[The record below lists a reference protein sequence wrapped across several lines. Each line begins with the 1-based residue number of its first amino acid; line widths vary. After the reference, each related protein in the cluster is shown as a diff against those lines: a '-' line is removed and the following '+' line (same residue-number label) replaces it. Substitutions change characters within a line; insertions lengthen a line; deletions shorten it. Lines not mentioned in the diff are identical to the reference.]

1 MDVPAEFDLPQVQTI
16 LNALKNICRDYPAGG
31 SVLRELLQNADDA
44 QASEVKFF
52 LDENSYGT
60 ENLPPKLAQYQGP
73 ALLAYNNAEFKKE
86 HFQSLSQVGN
96 SLKMEDGATTGK
108 FGRGFNSVYNWTD
121 SPSIVSGHRVQIL
134 DPHHSWSSGGNGYNF
149 VEHSENPSLKAHMT
163 VYQSFIKNAK
173 QPFPGTIIR
182 LPLRTVEQAKES
194 GISDRKITAQEMAN
208 VLEKFTED
216 FGKEGLLFMKH
227 VVKISVISNITG
239 LIEIEVMNKKA
250 VQLNK
255 TKVNDAIVSFLKNPY
270 QDFDCTFEMEL
281 RYQNQNKTTKMR
293 FIVHHG
299 IQGNSMTEEIR
310 NWSIAQKSL
319 PWVAVAV
326 PLQVED
332 SPTIRGSLFLVMPL
346 HIPIN
351 QPALIHGLFSISPD
365 RARLYKSQDHSS
377 QDQLPA
383 QWNQYLFNSSIP
395 HAWTKLLSHLALSF
409 PPDPSFKYW
418 PYKSEDPDNLS
429 KDVLS
434 QVLMLIKDQCL
445 PVWHTVNGY
454 ISADAGL
461 LATGKESESLKLTLA
476 DAQIPVV
483 YIPARLREEV
493 KSLFSDLKLGP
504 PTLCNYLRGKNSL
517 VISWPQATR
526 QKILEYILPV
536 LGSSD
541 HGKGLALFPFEDG
554 LCRSIDDHLAFVHR
568 DEFEA
573 DLFQH
578 DSKHNLDIKQFSQSS
593 LKTLRDR
600 LRTSQSHPHIRH
612 RSASDLRKYAMA
624 HSFHNLDVDADMV
637 ALNPDQ
643 ISFATKTWTWIQR
656 YSDILNENIASL
668 WLLPLV
674 NGTYRKVKPR
684 SCWVI
689 TPPPGPLGDTVQNL
703 GKLDIAQSE
712 PVVLSGGT
720 GLDRGS
726 LALLKTTKTGVA
738 LQVHNGDKFHFLL
751 QWLVQ
756 SHLVIEK
763 ASDEDRLMIIEHIAK
778 AIGGQLDPKYTNE
791 NLSSLK
797 KLPIFR
803 ELTCG
808 NDGDRRYPWVRM
820 ETFNKSAIGVID
832 RIIPLPIFKDHQFLD
847 AQDTNIQIILGY
859 QKLCVCKEK
868 IEVLQ
873 DHIIPAWKGLQK
885 CTWSPSSKAQT
896 AELML
901 QAYYDLSPQA
911 QAAMISLAIVPTQCI
926 GGNLTGKFATASVLI
941 DPENSWLKS
950 MFFSN
955 EEVLPTDD
963 QYARY
968 GSIFKKFGLRTKV
981 DELFVYERVG
991 KFLNSSLPREE
1002 VHSRAE
1008 NLLKTSCS
1016 WSPSEATA
1024 AKYKQFLKR
1033 KWIPATLPDR
1043 SIELVSPSECR
1054 GIQDRLRA
1062 DCRLPIFPYTVSHRW
1077 AEFLG
1082 WNRILPSDILL
1093 AQLDHGVIKDEGAV
1107 VNAVLNYLRDNF
1119 QIDAVSESL
1128 KTRRCVLTDNG
1139 VFITAS
1145 KAFFSGCTLLS
1156 PFLGNVDIGFAK
1168 MHADILKAMDVRT
1181 RPREKDII
1189 GVQAQI
1195 ELSGHPYKE
1204 SDIEILLETIKM
1216 ASKCSRKSL
1225 GGLKVLDQDSIL
1237 CPVEDIVYNDIPL
1250 QSDRIVDKVK
1260 FTNSRISEQTVNS
1273 LFIERLSERL
1283 RKGEL
1288 QLADDDDDDEDFQQ
1302 CEAITT
1308 SISTTLDR
1316 YPIESTFKEYLANA
1330 DDSKASAVHW
1340 MLDPR
1345 HHPTE
1350 NLLTPEMKDLQG
1362 PALLVHNDAVFQ
1374 DSDFKG
1380 FKNVGVGSKR
1390 EDRSTIGMFGRGS
1403 QTMYHF
1409 TDNPVLLSGDYLLI
1423 LDPLQACLPLNRNWQ
1438 ARKPGV
1444 KILLSKLK
1452 QVHPNQL
1459 APFQDLWGY
1468 DSDSDHYDGTIFR
1481 FPLRNQVSPLRAR
1494 QEPPSIGSVRSL
1506 LDKYFQEARISLLF
1520 LKGVRV
1526 VNFKGPKEK
1535 ELFWSVKM
1543 KKRTSTS
1550 DYILCSAKQM
1560 LGLDIIA
1567 TEDKWWI
1574 YSMIEETPSSEYQS
1588 RLRKNVEYGIA
1599 ALVQS
1604 ENQQETKK
1612 LDLPTPRLFS
1622 TLPLPEASNLP
1633 VHIHAAFSLS
1643 GDRNTLIA
1651 GGESSEAEGSKWNS
1665 WLLEEKLAYAYF
1677 TFLEGLA
1684 QKIGSNVFQF
1694 WPRRYPE
1701 NGNRLELL
1709 CKSFWEKL
1717 PHSSARLFPRRV
1729 AVPGATNMNMSETV
1743 FDLLQPQFS
1752 KQIAPVLEQLVP
1764 NLSPNF
1770 PAHISIGIESIDVAK
1785 SMDHSSLRELFKS
1798 KGASDCLQKVMVG
1811 DPYLIGNVLRELIPI
1826 GDFSSEELA
1835 ELDGCRL
1842 LPLAD
1847 GTLGQLTKN
1856 QSPMPPNTRY
1866 YYTVTKEELMIFDF
1880 AKSLEIF
1887 PPNVDPYDRIGE
1899 IVRKKKFNVMELTVS
1914 HVPEL
1919 LSMKS
1924 QGSRV
1929 VNEVTD
1935 SWLKCFWTYWNKL
1948 SSSTV
1953 EDLSQKSKTFCSLPL
1968 FKAKCD
1974 GVWGYYTMSEMAALP
1989 TVIEASKMSHKE
2001 LYDCIPGLYRIK
2013 QELMPESIAAA
2024 EKSLDYH
2031 EALGRLVNAL
2041 SMLAPDENSIGR
2053 LFAQSANGKALIKSN
2068 LIKLLRELVIPYVT
2082 TGQKIDNIAY
2092 LKLLPIWP
2100 AYLPSSSER
2109 EYIAASSAKYTKQ
2122 PQLLAPWNKKLAK
2135 LIDFE
2140 AIAFPAAEKCLEIMS
2155 VTLVTAESLF
2165 QNFESSD
2172 FPSTLQAMN
2181 EAVYTQFVSTLIEIV
2196 PKARHDSSLVKKL
2209 SSLALAA
2216 DTNGKMHPPHELFDH
2231 DDEIFKAAFL
2241 DTSRYFLHDC
2251 IKAKEFE
2258 TLWFKIGLR
2267 RRENNGCF
2275 KIQDYMECLRTL
2287 EALIKSSDYRILVD
2301 PTSSIHERM
2310 TKILS
2315 PLITPSYATHLFDH
2329 HDWNALARKML
2340 FVVRKDNSRE
2350 PSYRRENMDRV
2361 SECSTAI
2368 PLSDIVL
2375 YKHAAI
2381 CWSNTQFV
2389 VLEPTAEILSK
2400 VPKHGE
2406 PFMIEV
2412 WKHLEHMV
2420 EISKNILRA
2429 NIPDFLSDLFEIY
2442 DYLQNNLVRSKE
2454 YFGVYARSLN
2464 RTDLWLNLDISDHM
2478 HVTIEDLQSS
2488 WKPLQHLLLISST
2501 DAPPLECIRLSLSPY
2516 EKLLKELGCKSIHHP
2531 TVDLPASQSAQSL
2544 VSSLR
2549 GHRKEKQM
2557 IDIVFVAENIRFHAH
2572 RVVLACASGYCTASF
2587 SGRWRNDQEIF
2598 LDLMTAHTL
2607 RILIDTA
2614 YEEPINWEEMT
2625 VDPVSPQDTDAN
2637 DHKLDLLLDL
2647 HKGADYWQML
2657 ALANQVE
2664 RKILE
2669 QFRLFIR
2676 LENVRAYQEMAAD
2689 SNAPAFERA
2698 CKNFCEENEAALK
2711 GWEEAA
2717 AALQAAS
2724 IEASG
2729 DS

>member
-1 MDVPAEFDLPQVQTI
+1 MDIPAEFDLPQVQTI

-52 LDENSYGT
+52 LDENNYGT
-60 ENLPPKLAQYQGP
+60 DNLPPKLAQYQGP

-96 SLKMEDGATTGK
+96 SLKMEDGSTTGK

-121 SPSIVSGHRVQIL
+121 SPSIVSGHHVQIL
-134 DPHHSWSSGGNGYNF
+134 DPHNSWSSGGNGYNF
-149 VEHSENPSLKAHMT
+149 VEHSETPSLKAHMT
-163 VYQSFIKNAK
+163 VYQSLLKNPK

-182 LPLRTVEQAKES
+182 LPLRTVEQAKKS
-194 GISDRKITAQEMAN
+194 GISHRKITAQEMAH

-227 VVKISVISNITG
+227 VVKISVISSITG

-255 TKVNDAIVSFLKNPY
+255 TRVNDAIVSFLKNPF

-281 RYQNQNKTTKMR
+281 RYQNQNKATKMR
-293 FIVHHG
+293 FIVHHS

-310 NWSIAQKSL
+310 KWSIAQKSL

-326 PLQVED
+326 PLHIEN
-332 SPTIRGSLFLVMPL
+332 SPAIRGSLFLVMPL

-383 QWNQYLFNSSIP
+383 QWNQYLFNSSIS
-395 HAWTKLLSHLALSF
+395 HAWTKLLSYLALSF

-429 KDVLS
+429 KDVLA
-434 QVLMLIKDQCL
+434 QVLTLIENQRL

-454 ISADAGL
+454 ISAGAGL
-461 LATGKESESLKLTLA
+461 LATGKESELLKLTLA
-476 DAQIPVV
+476 DARIPVV
-483 YIPARLREEV
+483 YIPDRLRKEV
-493 KSLFSDLKLGP
+493 ENLFLNLKLGP
-504 PTLCNYLRGKNSL
+504 QTLCNYLRGKNEL
-517 VISWPQATR
+517 VISWPRATR

-554 LCRSIDDHLAFVHR
+554 SCRSIDDHNAFVHR

-573 DLFQH
+573 ELFQH
-578 DSKHNLDIKQFSQSS
+578 DPKHNLDLKQFSQSS
-593 LKTLRDR
+593 LNTLQDR
-600 LRTSQSHPHIRH
+600 LRVSQFHPHIRH
-612 RSASDLRKYAMA
+612 RSASDLRKYAMVY
-624 HSFHNLDVDADMV
+624 FFDKLDFDADMA
-637 ALNPDQ
+637 ALSSDQ
-643 ISFATKTWTWIQR
+643 KSFVTKSWTWIHR
-656 YSDILNENIASL
+656 SSDILNEGIASL
-668 WLLPLV
+668 WLLPLA
-674 NGTYRKVKPR
+674 NGKYRKVKPR
-684 SCWVI
+684 NCWAI
-689 TPPPGPLGDTVQNL
+689 IPPPGSLGDTVQKL
-703 GKLDIAQSE
+703 GEDDRAQSA
-712 PVVLSGGT
+712 PVILSGST
-720 GLDRGS
+720 GLDRG
-726 LALLKTTKTGVA
+726 LLMKLKTVKAGET
-738 LQVHNGDKFHFLL
+738 LQVRNGEKFHFLL
-751 QWLVQ
+751 KWLAQ
-756 SHLVIEK
+756 SHLAVEK
-763 ASDEDRLMIIEHIAK
+763 ASDKDKSIIIEHIAE
-778 AIGGQLDPKYTNE
+778 AIGAQLDSKYTNDHL
-791 NLSSLK
+791 NDLK

-803 ELTCG
+803 GLTCG

-820 ETFNKSAIGVID
+820 ETFKSAIGVID
-832 RIIPLPIFKDHQFLD
+832 GRIPLPSFKDYQFID
-847 AQDTNIQIILGY
+847 AQTVAIQKILRY
-859 QKLCVCKEK
+859 QKLAVCKSK
-868 IEVLQ
+868 IEALQ
-873 DHIIPAWKGLQK
+873 DHIIPAWKGVQK

-896 AELML
+896 AELLL
-901 QAYYDLSPQA
+901 QCYYDLSPQA
-911 QAAMISLAIVPTQCI
+911 QAAMVSLPIVPTQCI
-926 GGNLTGKFATASVLI
+926 NGNITGKFAAASVLV
-941 DPENSWLKS
+941 DPENAWLKS
-950 MFFSN
+950 VFFSD

-968 GSIFKKFGLRTKV
+968 GSIFKKFGLRAKI
-981 DELFVYERVG
+981 DELFVYERIG
-991 KFLNSSLPREE
+991 KFLNSSLPAEE

-1016 WSPSEATA
+1016 WSPPEATA
-1024 AKYKQFLKR
+1024 TKYKLFLKR
-1033 KWIPATLPDR
+1033 KWLPATLPDG
-1043 SIELVSPSECR
+1043 SIEMVSPSECR

-1062 DCRLPIFPYTVSHRW
+1062 GYRLPIVHFTVSHRW

-1082 WNRILPSDILL
+1082 WNKILPDDILL
-1093 AQLDHGVIKDEGAV
+1093 AQLDHGVIKDDGAV
-1107 VNAVLNYLRDNF
+1107 VNAVLIYLRDNSRA
-1119 QIDAVSESL
+1119 DVVSESL
-1128 KTRRCVLTDNG
+1128 KRRRCVLTDNG
-1139 VFITAS
+1139 EFVTAS

-1168 MHADILKAMDVRT
+1168 MHEDILKAMSVRS
-1181 RPREKDII
+1181 RPGVKDILD
-1189 GVQAQI
+1189 VQAQI
-1195 ELSGHPYKE
+1195 ERSGHPYKE

-1216 ASKCSRKSL
+1216 ASKYSRKSL
-1225 GGLKVLDQDSIL
+1225 GGLKILDQDSIL
-1237 CPVEDIVYNDIPL
+1237 CPVEDIVYNDMPL

-1260 FTNSRISEQTVNS
+1260 FSNSRISEQTVNS
-1273 LFIERLSERL
+1273 LFVEKLSERL

-1316 YPIESTFKEYLANA
+1316 YPVESTFKEYLANA

-1423 LDPLQACLPLNRNWQ
+1423 LDPLQARLPLNRNWQ

-1452 QVHPNQL
+1452 EVHPNQL

-1468 DSDSDHYDGTIFR
+1468 DQDSDHYDGTIFR
-1481 FPLRNQVSPLRAR
+1481 FPLRKHVSPLREK
-1494 QEPPSIGSVRSL
+1494 QEPPSVDSVRL
-1506 LDKYFQEARISLLF
+1506 LLNKYFQEARISLLF

-1526 VNFKGPKEK
+1526 VNFKGPEAK

-1543 KKRTSTS
+1543 KKRESTS
-1550 DYILCSAKQM
+1550 DYTLCSTKQM
-1560 LGLDIIA
+1560 LGPDITV
-1567 TEDKWWI
+1567 TEDKWWV
-1574 YSMIEETPSSEYQS
+1574 YSVVEETPSGEYQS

-1604 ENQQETKK
+1604 ENQQGTKA
-1612 LDLPTPRLFS
+1612 LDLPTPKLFS

-1633 VHIHAAFSLS
+1633 VHIHATFSLS

-1684 QKIGSNVFQF
+1684 QKIGSDVFQF
-1694 WPRRYPE
+1694 WPRRHPA
-1701 NGNRLELL
+1701 NGSRVELL

-1729 AVPGATNMNMSETV
+1729 TGPDATNMNMSETV

-1770 PAHISIGIESIDVAK
+1770 PTHVSIGIKSIDVAK
-1785 SMDHSSLRELFKS
+1785 SMDRSGLRELFKS
-1798 KGASDCLQKVMVG
+1798 KEAGDCLQKAMVN
-1811 DPYLIGNVLRELIPI
+1811 DSHLIGNVLRELIPV
-1826 GDFSSEELA
+1826 GDVSPEELA
-1835 ELDGCRL
+1835 KLDGCRL

-1847 GTLGQLTKN
+1847 GTLGQLTRN
-1856 QSPMPPNTRY
+1856 RSPMLTNTRY
-1866 YYTVTKEELMIFDF
+1866 YYTVTKEEVAIFHF
-1880 AKSLEIF
+1880 AKSVMIF
-1887 PPNVDPYDRIGE
+1887 PENIDPYDRIGE
-1899 IVRKKKFNVMELTVS
+1899 IVRSKKFNVMDLTAS

-1929 VNEVTD
+1929 VNEIAD
-1935 SWLKCFWTYWNKL
+1935 KWLKHFWAYWNKF
-1948 SSSTV
+1948 SSSAV

-1974 GVWGYYTMSEMAALP
+1974 GAWGYYTMSELANLP
-1989 TVIEASKMSHKE
+1989 TIVQTSKMEHQR
-2001 LYDCIPGLYRIK
+2001 LCNCISGLYMIRP
-2013 QELMPESIAAA
+2013 ELMPKSIADA
-2024 EKSLDYH
+2024 EKSLDDH
-2031 EALGRLVNAL
+2031 KALGRFINAL
-2041 SMLAPDENSIGR
+2041 RMLAPDAISIER
-2053 LFAQSANGKALIKSN
+2053 LFAQLVTRQALMKSDFIN
-2068 LIKLLRELVIPYVT
+2068 IIKLLRELIIPYVT
-2082 TGQKIDNIAY
+2082 TGHKTTIEY

-2100 AYLPSSSER
+2100 AYLPSSSEHK
-2109 EYIAASSAKYTKQ
+2109 YISASSAKFTKQ
-2122 PQLLAPWNKKLAK
+2122 PQLLAPWNKKLTNF
-2135 LIDFE
+2135 IDFK
-2140 AIAFPAAEKCLEIMS
+2140 AIDYLRVEKCLEIMS
-2155 VTLVTAESLF
+2155 VTSVTAESLI
-2165 QNFESSD
+2165 QTFESRD
-2172 FPSTLQAMN
+2172 FPLTLQTMN
-2181 EAVYTQFVSTLIEIV
+2181 ETVYTQFVSTLTGIV
-2196 PKARHDSSLVKKL
+2196 SKARQDSSLLKTL
-2209 SSLALAA
+2209 SFLAFAA
-2216 DTNGKMHPPHELFDH
+2216 DKNGKMHPPHELFDH
-2231 DDEIFKAAFL
+2231 DDEIFRAAFQ
-2241 DTSRYFLHDC
+2241 DTSRCFLHDC
-2251 IKAKEFE
+2251 VKAKEFD
-2258 TLWFKIGLR
+2258 TLWYRIGLR

-2287 EALIKSSDYRILVD
+2287 ETLIKSSDYGILVD
-2301 PTSSIHERM
+2301 PTSSIHERT
-2310 TKILS
+2310 TKILL
-2315 PLITPSYATHLFDH
+2315 PLIAPSSATHLFNH
-2329 HDWNALARKML
+2329 HDWNALARKMI

-2350 PSYRRENMDRV
+2350 PSYRRQNMDRV
-2361 SECSTAI
+2361 SECSKAI
-2368 PLSDIVL
+2368 PLSEVVL
-2375 YKHAAI
+2375 YKYAAI

-2389 VLEPTAEILSK
+2389 VVEPTAEILSK

-2420 EISKNILRA
+2420 EISKKILRA
-2429 NIPDFLSDLFEIY
+2429 AIPDFLSDLFEIY
-2442 DYLQNNLVRSKE
+2442 DYLQNNIVRSKE

-2464 RTDLWLNLDISDHM
+2464 RTDLWLNLDISDPM
-2478 HVTIEDLQSS
+2478 NVTIKDLQSS

-2516 EKLLKELGCKSIHHP
+2516 EKLLKELGCKSIYHP
-2531 TVDLPASQSAQSL
+2531 TVELPASQSAQSL
-2544 VSSLR
+2544 ISSLR

-2557 IDIVFVAENIRFHAH
+2557 IDIIFVAEGIRFHAH

-2587 SGRWRNDQEIF
+2587 SGRWRNDEEIF

-2625 VDPVSPQDTDAN
+2625 VDPVSPQDADAN

-2657 ALANQVE
+2657 ALANEVE

-2676 LENVRAYQEMAAD
+2676 LDNVREYQDMAAD
-2689 SNAPAFERA
+2689 SNASVFERA
-2698 CKNFCEENEAALK
+2698 CKNFCEENAVALK

-2717 AALQAAS
+2717 ALQAATG
-2724 IEASG
+2724 ASG
-2729 DS
+2729 TS

>member
-1 MDVPAEFDLPQVQTI
+1 MDIPAEFDLPQVQTI

-60 ENLPPKLAQYQGP
+60 DNLPPKLAQYQGP
-73 ALLAYNNAEFKKE
+73 ALLAYNNAKFKKE

-96 SLKMEDGATTGK
+96 SLKMEDGSTTGK

-134 DPHHSWSSGGNGYNF
+134 DPHNSWSSGGNGYNF
-149 VEHSENPSLKAHMT
+149 VEYSETPSLKAHMT
-163 VYQSFIKNAK
+163 VYQSLMKDVK

-182 LPLRTVEQAKES
+182 LPLRTVEQAKKS
-194 GISDRKITAQEMAN
+194 GISDRKITAQEMAH

-227 VVKISVISNITG
+227 VVKICVISNITG

-255 TKVNDAIVSFLKNPY
+255 TRVNDAIVSLLKNPS

-281 RYQNQNKTTKMR
+281 RYQNQNETTKMR
-293 FIVHHG
+293 FIIHHS

-310 NWSIAQKSL
+310 KWSIAQKSL

-326 PLQVED
+326 PLHVENN
-332 SPTIRGSLFLVMPL
+332 TAIRGSLFLVMPL

-409 PPDPSFKYW
+409 PPDLSFKYW
-418 PYKSEDPDNLS
+418 PHKSEDPDNLS
-429 KDVLS
+429 KDVLA
-434 QVLMLIKDQCL
+434 QVLTLIKDQSL
-445 PVWHTVNGY
+445 PVWYTVNGY

-461 LATGKESESLKLTLA
+461 LATGKESESLKSTLA

-483 YIPARLREEV
+483 YIPDKLREEA
-493 KSLFSDLKLGP
+493 KKLFLDLRLGP
-504 PTLCNYLRGKNSL
+504 QTLCNYLRGKNDL
-517 VISWPQATR
+517 VVSWPQATR
-526 QKILEYILPV
+526 QQILEYILPT

-541 HGKGLALFPFEDG
+541 HEKGLALFPFEDG
-554 LCRSIDDHLAFVHR
+554 SCRSIDDHLAFVHR
-568 DEFEA
+568 DGFEA
-573 DLFQH
+573 ELFQR
-578 DSKHNLDIKQFSQSS
+578 DPKHNLDLKQFSQTS
-593 LKTLRDR
+593 LNTLQDR
-600 LRTSQSHPHIRH
+600 LRASKFHPHIRH
-612 RSASDLRKYAMA
+612 RSANDLREYAMA
-624 HSFHNLDVDADMV
+624 YFFDKLDVNADMA
-637 ALNPDQ
+637 ALDPDQ
-643 ISFATKTWTWIQR
+643 ISFVTKSWTWIHR
-656 YSDILNENIASL
+656 SSDILNEGTASL
-668 WLLPLV
+668 WLLPLT
-674 NGTYRKVKPR
+674 NGKYRKVKPR
-684 SCWVI
+684 NCWAI
-689 TPPPGPLGDTVQNL
+689 IPPPGSLGDTIQKL
-703 GKLDIAQSE
+703 GEDNRAQSA
-712 PVVLSGGT
+712 PVILSGST
-720 GLDRGS
+720 GLDRGL
-726 LALLKTTKTGVA
+726 LAKLKTAKAGET
-738 LQVHNGDKFHFLL
+738 LQVRNGEEFHFLL
-751 QWLVQ
+751 QWLAR
-756 SHLVIEK
+756 SHLAVEE
-763 ASDEDRLMIIEHIAK
+763 ASEEDKFIIIEYIAE
-778 AIGGQLDPKYTNE
+778 AVGRQLDPEYINYHPA
-791 NLSSLK
+791 NLK

-803 ELTCG
+803 ELTSG
-808 NDGDRRYPWVRM
+808 NDGDRRYPWVRI
-820 ETFNKSAIGVID
+820 ETFKSAIGVID
-832 RIIPLPIFKDHQFLD
+832 GIIPLPIFKDYQFID
-847 AQDTNIQIILGY
+847 AQTIAIQKILRY
-859 QKLCVCKEK
+859 QKLAVCKSK
-868 IEVLQ
+868 IEALQ

-885 CTWSPSSKAQT
+885 CTWLPSSKAQT

-901 QAYYDLSPQA
+901 KFYYDLSPQA
-911 QAAMISLAIVPTQCI
+911 QVAMFSLPIVPTQSI
-926 GGNLTGKFATASVLI
+926 GGNITGKFATAAVLI

-950 MFFSN
+950 VFFSD

-963 QYARY
+963 QFARY
-968 GSIFKKFGLRTKV
+968 GSIFKKFGLRAKV
-981 DELFVYERVG
+981 DELFVYDRVG
-991 KFLNSSLPREE
+991 KFLNSSLPKEE
-1002 VHSRAE
+1002 VYSRAE

-1024 AKYKQFLKR
+1024 TKYKQFLKR
-1033 KWIPATLPDR
+1033 KWLPATLPDG
-1043 SIELVSPSECR
+1043 SIEMVSPSECR
-1054 GIQDRLRA
+1054 GVQDRLRA
-1062 DCRLPIFPYTVSHRW
+1062 GYRLPIFSFTVSYRW

-1082 WNRILPSDILL
+1082 WNKILPVDILL
-1093 AQLDHGVIKDEGAV
+1093 AQLDQGVIKDEGPV
-1107 VNAVLNYLRDNF
+1107 VNAVLTYLRDNF
-1119 QIDAVSESL
+1119 RTDIVSESL
-1128 KTRRCVLTDNG
+1128 KLRRCILTDNR
-1139 VFITAS
+1139 VFVTAS

-1168 MHADILKAMDVRT
+1168 MHEDILKAMNVRL
-1181 RPREKDII
+1181 RPGVKDILD
-1189 GVQAQI
+1189 VQAQI
-1195 ELSGHPYKE
+1195 ERSGHPYKE
-1204 SDIEILLETIKM
+1204 SDTEILLETIKM
-1216 ASKCSRKSL
+1216 ASKYSRKSL
-1225 GGLKVLDQDSIL
+1225 GGLKILDQDSIL
-1237 CPVEDIVYNDIPL
+1237 CPVEDIVYNDMPL
-1250 QSDRIVDKVK
+1250 QSDRIVDKVR

-1273 LFIERLSERL
+1273 LFIEKLSERL

-1481 FPLRNQVSPLRAR
+1481 FPLRKHVSPLRAK
-1494 QEPPSIGSVRSL
+1494 QEPPSVDSVRL
-1506 LDKYFQEARISLLF
+1506 LLNKYFQEARISLVF

-1526 VNFKGPKEK
+1526 VSFKGPKAK

-1543 KKRTSTS
+1543 KRRKSVS
-1550 DYILCSAKQM
+1550 DYTLCYAKQM
-1560 LGLDIIA
+1560 LGPDVTA

-1574 YSMIEETPSSEYQS
+1574 YSMIEETPSGEYQS

-1604 ENQQETKK
+1604 ENQRVTKTS
-1612 LDLPTPRLFS
+1612 DLPTPKLFS

-1633 VHIHAAFSLS
+1633 VHIHATFSLS
-1643 GDRNTLIA
+1643 GDRNALIA

-1677 TFLEGLA
+1677 KFLEGLA
-1684 QKIGSNVFQF
+1684 QKIGSDVFQF
-1694 WPRRYPE
+1694 WPRRYPV
-1701 NGNRLELL
+1701 NGSRLELL

-1717 PHSSARLFPRRV
+1717 PHSSARLFPRRDT
-1729 AVPGATNMNMSETV
+1729 GTNATNMNMSETV

-1770 PAHISIGIESIDVAK
+1770 PAHIFTGIKSIGVAK
-1785 SMDHSSLRELFKS
+1785 SMDRSGLRELFKS
-1798 KGASDCLQKVMVG
+1798 KEAGDCLQKAMVG
-1811 DPYLIGNVLRELIPI
+1811 DSHLIGNVLRELIPV
-1826 GDFSSEELA
+1826 GDVSPEELA
-1835 ELDGCRL
+1835 KLDGCRL

-1847 GTLGQLTKN
+1847 GTLGQLTPN
-1856 QSPMPPNTRY
+1856 LSPMPLNTRN
-1866 YYTVTKEELMIFDF
+1866 YYTVTKLE
-1880 AKSLEIF
+1880 LEIF
-1887 PPNVDPYDRIGE
+1887 NFAKTIVIFPENIDPDDRIGE
-1899 IVRKKKFNVMELTVS
+1899 IVRSKKFNVMGLTTS

-1919 LSMKS
+1919 LSMKP

-1929 VNEVTD
+1929 VNEKTD
-1935 SWLKCFWTYWNKL
+1935 DWLELFWDYWNKF
-1948 SSSTV
+1948 SSSAV
-1953 EDLSQKSKTFCSLPL
+1953 KELPQKSNTFGSLPL

-1974 GVWGYYTMSEMAALP
+1974 GVWGYYTMPELEALP
-1989 TVIEASKMSHKE
+1989 TIIEISKMEHEQLCS
-2001 LYDCIPGLYRIK
+2001 CIPGLYMIRPK
-2013 QELMPESIAAA
+2013 LMPKSIAYA
-2024 EKSLDYH
+2024 EKSLDDH
-2031 EALGRLVNAL
+2031 KALGRFINAL
-2041 SMLAPDENSIGR
+2041 NILAPDETSIGR
-2053 LFAQSANGKALIKSN
+2053 LFAQLVTGQALKKSN
-2068 LIKLLRELVIPYVT
+2068 FIKLLRELIIPHVT
-2082 TGQKIDNIAY
+2082 TGHKTTIEY

-2100 AYLPSSSER
+2100 AYLPSSSEHK
-2109 EYIAASSAKYTKQ
+2109 YIAASSAKYTKQ
-2122 PQLLAPWNKKLAK
+2122 PQLLAPWNKKLTNF
-2135 LIDFE
+2135 IDFE
-2140 AIAFPAAEKCLEIMS
+2140 AIDYPRAEECLEMMS
-2155 VTLVTAESLF
+2155 VISVTAESLI
-2165 QNFESSD
+2165 QKFESKD
-2172 FPSTLQAMN
+2172 FPSTLQTMN
-2181 EAVYTQFVSTLIEIV
+2181 ETAYTQFISTLTGIV
-2196 PKARHDSSLVKKL
+2196 SKAKQDSSLVNKL
-2209 SSLALAA
+2209 SSLTLAA
-2216 DTNGKMHPPHELFDH
+2216 DRNGKMHSPHELFDH
-2231 DDEIFKAAFL
+2231 DDEIFKAAFQ
-2241 DTSRYFLHDC
+2241 DTGRYFLHDC
-2251 IKAKEFE
+2251 VKAKEFD
-2258 TLWFKIGLR
+2258 TLWYSIGLR

-2287 EALIKSSDYRILVD
+2287 EALIESNDYGILVD
-2301 PTSSIHERM
+2301 PTSIIHERM

-2315 PLITPSYATHLFDH
+2315 PLIAPSSATHRFDH
-2329 HDWNALARKML
+2329 HDWNALARKTI

-2350 PSYRRENMDRV
+2350 PSYRRGSMDRV

-2368 PLSDIVL
+2368 PLSDVVL

-2420 EISKNILRA
+2420 EISKKIFRA
-2429 NIPDFLSDLFEIY
+2429 DIPDFLSDLFKIY

-2454 YFGVYARSLN
+2454 YFGVHAHSLD
-2464 RTDLWLNLDISDHM
+2464 RTDLWLNLDISDPV

-2516 EKLLKELGCKSIHHP
+2516 EKLLKELGCKSIYHP
-2531 TVDLPASQSAQSL
+2531 TVELPAPQSAQSL
-2544 VSSLR
+2544 ISSLR

-2557 IDIVFVAENIRFHAH
+2557 IDIVFVAENSC
-2572 RVVLACASGYCTASF
+2572 LACASGYCTASF

-2625 VDPVSPQDTDAN
+2625 VGLVSPQDADAN

-2676 LENVRAYQEMAAD
+2676 LDNVREYQEMAAD
-2689 SNAPAFERA
+2689 SNATVFERA
-2698 CKNFCEENEAALK
+2698 CKNFCEENAAALK

-2717 AALQAAS
+2717 ALQAA
-2724 IEASG
+2724 IEARENS
-2729 DS
+2729 

>member
-1 MDVPAEFDLPQVQTI
+1 MDIPAEFDLPQVQTI

-44 QASEVKFF
+44 WASEVKFF

-60 ENLPPKLAQYQGP
+60 DNLHPKLAQYQGP

-96 SLKMEDGATTGK
+96 SLKMEDGSTTGK

-134 DPHHSWSSGGNGYNF
+134 DPHHSWSNGGNGYNF
-149 VEHSENPSLKAHMT
+149 VEHSEDPGLKAHMS
-163 VYQSFIKNAK
+163 VYQSLLENAK

-194 GISDRKITAQEMAN
+194 GISDRNITAHEMAH

-216 FGKEGLLFMKH
+216 FGTEGLLFMKH
-227 VVKISVISNITG
+227 VVKISVISKITG
-239 LIEIEVMNKKA
+239 LIEIEVMNKEA

-255 TKVNDAIVSFLKNPY
+255 TRVNDAIVSFLKNPF

-281 RYQNQNKTTKMR
+281 RYQNQNKTTKRR
-293 FIVHHG
+293 FIVHHS

-310 NWSIAQKSL
+310 KWSIAQKSL

-326 PLQVED
+326 PLHVENG
-332 SPTIRGSLFLVMPL
+332 PAIRGSLFLVMPL

-365 RARLYKSQDHSS
+365 RARLYRSQDHSS

-383 QWNQYLFNSSIP
+383 QWNQYLFNSSIS

-429 KDVLS
+429 KDVLT
-434 QVLMLIKDQCL
+434 QVLTFIKNQSL

-454 ISADAGL
+454 ISAGGGL

-476 DAQIPVV
+476 EAQIPVV
-483 YIPARLREEV
+483 YIPDRLREEV
-493 KSLFSDLKLGP
+493 KNLFLDLKLGP
-504 PTLCNYLRGKNSL
+504 RTLCNYLRGKNTL
-517 VISWPQATR
+517 VISWPQAIR
-526 QKILEYILPV
+526 QQVLEYILPV

-541 HGKGLALFPFEDG
+541 HGKSLALFPFEDG
-554 LCRSIDDHLAFVHR
+554 SCRSIDDHLAFVHR

-578 DSKHNLDIKQFSQSS
+578 DPKHNLDLKQFSQSS
-593 LKTLRDR
+593 LNTLQDR
-600 LRTSQSHPHIRH
+600 LRASQFHPHIRH

-624 HSFHNLDVDADMV
+624 YFFDKLDVGADM
-637 ALNPDQ
+637 ATLDSDQ
-643 ISFATKTWTWIQR
+643 TFFVTKSWTWIHR
-656 YSDILNENIASL
+656 CSDILNDSIASL
-668 WLLPLV
+668 WLLPLT
-674 NGTYRKVKPR
+674 NGKYRKVKPR
-684 SCWVI
+684 SCWAI
-689 TPPPGPLGDTVQNL
+689 IPPPGSLGDTVQKL
-703 GKLDIAQSE
+703 GEDDRAQSV
-712 PVVLSGGT
+712 PVIFSGGT
-720 GLDRGS
+720 GLDRGL
-726 LALLKTTKTGVA
+726 LAILKTVKAGAT
-738 LQVHNGDKFHFLL
+738 LQVRNGEKFDFLL
-751 QWLVQ
+751 QWLAQ
-756 SHLVIEK
+756 SHLAVEE
-763 ASDEDRLMIIEHIAK
+763 ASDEDKSIIIEHIAK
-778 AIGGQLDPKYTNE
+778 AIGGQFDSKYTNDH
-791 NLSSLK
+791 LLHLK

-803 ELTCG
+803 GLTCG
-808 NDGDRRYPWVRM
+808 IDGDRRYPWVRM
-820 ETFNKSAIGVID
+820 ETFKSAIGVTD
-832 RIIPLPIFKDHQFLD
+832 GIIPLPIFKDYQFVD
-847 AQDTNIQIILGY
+847 AQTILIQKLLSY
-859 QKLCVCKEK
+859 QKLAVCKSKKEAL
-868 IEVLQ
+868 E

-901 QAYYDLSPQA
+901 KAYYDLSPQA
-911 QAAMISLAIVPTQCI
+911 QAAMISLPIVPTQSI
-926 GGNLTGKFATASVLI
+926 GGSLTGKFATASVLI

-950 MFFSN
+950 VFFSD

-963 QYARY
+963 QFARY
-968 GSIFKKFGLRTKV
+968 GSIFKKFGLRAKV

-991 KFLNSSLPREE
+991 KFLNSSFPREE
-1002 VHSRAE
+1002 VYSRTE

-1024 AKYKQFLKR
+1024 TKHRQFLKR
-1033 KWIPATLPDR
+1033 KWLPANLPDG
-1043 SIELVSPSECR
+1043 SIEMVSPSECR

-1062 DCRLPIFPYTVSHRW
+1062 GYRLPIVHFTVSHRW

-1082 WNRILPSDILL
+1082 WNKILPDDILL
-1093 AQLDHGVIKDEGAV
+1093 AQLDQGIIKDEGAV
-1107 VNAVLNYLRDNF
+1107 VNAVLIYLRENSRTDM
-1119 QIDAVSESL
+1119 VSESL
-1128 KTRRCVLTDNG
+1128 KRRRCVLTDNG
-1139 VFITAS
+1139 LFVTAS
-1145 KAFFSGCTLLS
+1145 KAFFFGCTLLS

-1168 MHADILKAMDVRT
+1168 MHEDILKAMNVRS
-1181 RPREKDII
+1181 RPGVKDILD
-1189 GVQAQI
+1189 VQAQI
-1195 ELSGHPYKE
+1195 ERSGHPYKE
-1204 SDIEILLETIKM
+1204 SDTEILLETIKM
-1216 ASKCSRKSL
+1216 ASKYSRKSL
-1225 GGLKVLDQDSIL
+1225 GGLKILDQDSIL
-1237 CPVEDIVYNDIPL
+1237 CPVEDIVYNDMPL
-1250 QSDRIVDKVK
+1250 QSDRIVDKVR

-1273 LFIERLSERL
+1273 LSIEKLSERIK
-1283 RKGEL
+1283 KGEL
-1288 QLADDDDDDEDFQQ
+1288 ELADDDDDDEEFQQ

-1340 MLDPR
+1340 MLDTR

-1423 LDPLQACLPLNRNWQ
+1423 LDPLQACLPLNRYWQ

-1481 FPLRNQVSPLRAR
+1481 FPLRKHVSPLRAK
-1494 QEPPSIGSVRSL
+1494 QEPPSVDSVRLL

-1526 VNFKGPKEK
+1526 VSFEGPEAK

-1543 KKRTSTS
+1543 KKKKRTSTS
-1550 DYILCSAKQM
+1550 NYTICSAKQM
-1560 LGLDIIA
+1560 IGPKVTA
-1567 TEDKWWI
+1567 TEDKWWV
-1574 YSMIEETPSSEYQS
+1574 YSVIEETPSGEYQS
-1588 RLRKNVEYGIA
+1588 RLRKNAEYGIA
-1599 ALVQS
+1599 ALIQS
-1604 ENQQETKK
+1604 ENKQDTKTF
-1612 LDLPTPRLFS
+1612 DLPTPKLFS

-1633 VHIHAAFSLS
+1633 VHIHATFSLS

-1677 TFLEGLA
+1677 IFLEGLT
-1684 QKIGSNVFQF
+1684 QKIGPDAFQF
-1694 WPRRYPE
+1694 WPRRYLT
-1701 NGNRLELL
+1701 NGSRLELL

-1729 AVPGATNMNMSETV
+1729 TCPDATNMNMSETV

-1752 KQIAPVLEQLVP
+1752 KQIAPVLKHLVP
-1764 NLSPNF
+1764 NLSPDF
-1770 PAHISIGIESIDVAK
+1770 PAHISIGIQSIDVAQ
-1785 SMDHSSLRELFKS
+1785 SMDRSDLRELLKS
-1798 KGASDCLQKVMVG
+1798 EKASDCLQKTMAD
-1811 DPYLIGNVLRELIPI
+1811 DPHLIGSVLHELIPV
-1826 GDFSSEELA
+1826 GDVSPQELA
-1835 ELDGCRL
+1835 KLDGCRL

-1847 GTLGQLTKN
+1847 GTLGQLTRN
-1856 QSPMPPNTRY
+1856 RSPMHLNTRY
-1866 YYTVTKEELMIFDF
+1866 YYTVTKSEVEIFDF
-1880 AKSLEIF
+1880 ARSIVIYPEK
-1887 PPNVDPYDRIGE
+1887 VDPYGRIGE
-1899 IVRKKKFNVMELTVS
+1899 IVRSKQFNVMELTTS

-1924 QGSRV
+1924 QGFRV
-1929 VNEVTD
+1929 VNEKTD
-1935 SWLKCFWTYWNKL
+1935 NWLKLFWDYWNRF

-1968 FKAKCD
+1968 FKAKRN
-1974 GVWGYYTMSEMAALP
+1974 GVWGYYTMSELANLP
-1989 TVIEASKMSHKE
+1989 TIIEISKMEHQQLCS
-2001 LYDCIPGLYRIK
+2001 CIPGLYIIRPD
-2013 QELMPESIAAA
+2013 LMPKSIAHA
-2024 EKSLDYH
+2024 EKSLDDH
-2031 EALGRLVNAL
+2031 KALGRFINAL
-2041 SMLAPDENSIGR
+2041 SILAPDETAIVR
-2053 LFAQSANGKALIKSN
+2053 LFAQLATGQALKKSN
-2068 LIKLLRELVIPYVT
+2068 FFKLLRELIITYVT
-2082 TGQKIDNIAY
+2082 TGHETTIEY

-2100 AYLPSSSER
+2100 AYLPSSSEHK
-2109 EYIAASSAKYTKQ
+2109 YIAASSAKHTKQ
-2122 PQLLAPWNKKLAK
+2122 PQLLAPWNKKFTNF
-2135 LIDFE
+2135 INFE
-2140 AIAFPAAEKCLEIMS
+2140 AINYPRAEKCLEIMS
-2155 VTLVTAESLF
+2155 VTSVTVESLI
-2165 QNFESSD
+2165 QKFESKD
-2172 FPSTLQAMN
+2172 FPSTLQTMN
-2181 EAVYTQFVSTLIEIV
+2181 ETVYTQFVSTVTGIV
-2196 PKARHDSSLVKKL
+2196 SKAKQDSTLVKKL
-2209 SSLALAA
+2209 TSLTLAA
-2216 DTNGKMHPPHELFDH
+2216 DRNGNMHPPHELFDH
-2231 DDEIFKAAFL
+2231 DDEIFKAAFQ
-2241 DTSRYFLHDC
+2241 DNNRYFLHDC
-2251 IKAKEFE
+2251 VKAD
-2258 TLWFKIGLR
+2258 TLWYRIGLR

-2287 EALIKSSDYRILVD
+2287 EPLISSSDYRILVD
-2301 PTSSIHERM
+2301 PTSIIHERM
-2310 TKILS
+2310 KKILS
-2315 PLITPSYATHLFDH
+2315 PLVAPSSTTHLFDH
-2329 HDWNALARKML
+2329 HDWYALARKII

-2368 PLSDIVL
+2368 SLSDVVL
-2375 YKHAAI
+2375 YKYAAI

-2420 EISKNILRA
+2420 EISKRILRA
-2429 NIPDFLSDLFEIY
+2429 DIPNFLSDLFEIY

-2454 YFGVYARSLN
+2454 HFGAYAHDLN
-2464 RTDLWLNLDISDHM
+2464 RTDLWLNLDISDPM

-2516 EKLLKELGCKSIHHP
+2516 EKLLKELGCKSIYHP
-2531 TVDLPASQSAQSL
+2531 TVELPASQSAQSL
-2544 VSSLR
+2544 ISSLR

-2587 SGRWRNDQEIF
+2587 SGRWRNDEEIF

-2614 YEEPINWEEMT
+2614 YEEPIDWEEMT
-2625 VDPVSPQDTDAN
+2625 VEPMSPQDADAN

-2676 LENVRAYQEMAAD
+2676 LDNVREYQDMAAD
-2689 SNAPAFERA
+2689 SNASVFERA
-2698 CKNFCEENEAALK
+2698 CKNFCEENAAALR

-2717 AALQAAS
+2717 ASQAA
-2724 IEASG
+2724 IEAR
-2729 DS
+2729 DSSKKDL